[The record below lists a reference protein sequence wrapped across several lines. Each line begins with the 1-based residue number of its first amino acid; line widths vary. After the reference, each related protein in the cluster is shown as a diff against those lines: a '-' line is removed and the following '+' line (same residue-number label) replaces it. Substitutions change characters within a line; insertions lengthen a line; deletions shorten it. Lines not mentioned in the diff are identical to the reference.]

1 MVSFEQTH
9 VYINVLMFHRLNI
22 YIYIYIYIYVIVGH
36 RAVELC
42 LEVSHRADTGH
53 RSATSIVPSS

>member
-9 VYINVLMFHRLNI
+9 VYINVLMFHRLN
-22 YIYIYIYIYVIVGH
+22 IYIYVIVGH